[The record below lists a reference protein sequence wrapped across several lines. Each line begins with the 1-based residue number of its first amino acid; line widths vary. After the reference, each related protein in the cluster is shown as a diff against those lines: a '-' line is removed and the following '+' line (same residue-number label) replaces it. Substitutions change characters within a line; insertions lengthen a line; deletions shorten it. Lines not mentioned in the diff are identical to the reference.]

1 MKNRYDESN
10 KVTILSILLN
20 IGLTIMKIVAGFIG
34 NSSAIIADG
43 LHSASDIITSIGIL
57 IGNKIS
63 RKPRD
68 EEHQYG
74 HEKAESL
81 VSFIL
86 AAVLIIVALEIGY
99 NGAIELFNI
108 NTIEVPS
115 VLPLIVAL
123 ISIGVKE
130 YQYQITIRVANKINS
145 SSLKADAWHHRSDA
159 FSSVAA
165 FIGIG
170 GAMLGYKILEPI
182 ATIVVAVIVCKVALE
197 IFINAMNELMD
208 VSISEEEEKKI
219 LEYCKNTNGVKHIK
233 TMRTRKHG
241 AFAYVDLVI
250 CVDGN
255 LTVIQGHDIASDLEK
270 KLIDEISLIKGITV
284 HVEPCNN
291 KVDSCDKEISK
302 EPQILEEHI
311 CTECNS
317 KDCLNNGK

>member
-1 MKNRYDESN
+1 M
-10 KVTILSILLN
+10 
-20 IGLTIMKIVAGFIG
+20 
-34 NSSAIIADG
+34 IADG
-43 LHSASDIITSIGIL
+43 LHSASDIISSLGVL
-57 IGNKIS
+57 IGNKIA
-63 RKPRD
+63 RTPHDK
-68 EEHQYG
+68 EHNYG
-74 HEKAESL
+74 HEKAETL
-81 VSFIL
+81 VSFL
-86 AAVLIIVALEIGY
+86 LSMLLIYVALTISF
-99 NGAIELFNI
+99 NGVNSLLHLENVQ
-108 NTIEVPS
+108 VPTF
-115 VLPLIVAL
+115 LPLIISI
-123 ISIGVKE
+123 ISIGIKE
-130 YQYQITIRVANKINS
+130 YQYRITIKVAKKINS
-145 SSLKADAWHHRSDA
+145 PSLKADAWHHRSDA

-302 EPQILEEHI
+302 EPQILKEHI

>member
-1 MKNRYDESN
+1 METRYEEAS
-10 KVTILSILLN
+10 KVTILAILWNVFLSV
-20 IGLTIMKIVAGFIG
+20 IKIFAGVIG
-34 NSSAIIADG
+34 NSTAMIADG
-43 LHSASDIITSIGIL
+43 IHSASDIITSVGVL

-63 RKPRD
+63 SKPGD
-68 EEHQYG
+68 KEHNYG
-74 HEKAESL
+74 HEKAETL
-81 VSFIL
+81 VSFL
-86 AAVLIIVALEIGY
+86 LSLVVAV
-99 NGAIELFNI
+99 
-108 NTIEVPS
+108 
-115 VLPLIVAL
+115 
-123 ISIGVKE
+123 ISIAIKE
-130 YQYQITIRVANKINS
+130 YQYRITIKVAKKINS
-145 SSLKADAWHHRSDA
+145 PALKADAWHHRSDA

-302 EPQILEEHI
+302 EPQILKEHI

>member
-1 MKNRYDESN
+1 M
-10 KVTILSILLN
+10 
-20 IGLTIMKIVAGFIG
+20 
-34 NSSAIIADG
+34 
-43 LHSASDIITSIGIL
+43 
-57 IGNKIS
+57 
-63 RKPRD
+63 
-68 EEHQYG
+68 
-74 HEKAESL
+74 
-81 VSFIL
+81 
-86 AAVLIIVALEIGY
+86 
-99 NGAIELFNI
+99 
-108 NTIEVPS
+108 
-115 VLPLIVAL
+115 
-123 ISIGVKE
+123 
-130 YQYQITIRVANKINS
+130 
-145 SSLKADAWHHRSDA
+145 A

-302 EPQILEEHI
+302 EPQILKEHI

>member
-1 MKNRYDESN
+1 
-10 KVTILSILLN
+10 
-20 IGLTIMKIVAGFIG
+20 
-34 NSSAIIADG
+34 
-43 LHSASDIITSIGIL
+43 
-57 IGNKIS
+57 
-63 RKPRD
+63 
-68 EEHQYG
+68 
-74 HEKAESL
+74 
-81 VSFIL
+81 
-86 AAVLIIVALEIGY
+86 
-99 NGAIELFNI
+99 
-108 NTIEVPS
+108 
-115 VLPLIVAL
+115 
-123 ISIGVKE
+123 
-130 YQYQITIRVANKINS
+130 
-145 SSLKADAWHHRSDA
+145 
-159 FSSVAA
+159 
-165 FIGIG
+165 
-170 GAMLGYKILEPI
+170 MLGYKILEPI

-284 HVEPCNN
+284 HVEPCSN

-302 EPQILEEHI
+302 EPQILKEHI

-317 KDCLNNGK
+317 KDCLNNSK